1 MKTFG
6 DKKMSDKLYWEY
18 NFKEKKAELVSGR
31 EFLERLLPLIQEP
44 IEAMEMFDGD
54 LLMSDF
60 QKLRQA
66 YNKIRSALED

>member
-1 MKTFG
+1 
-6 DKKMSDKLYWEY
+6 MSEKLYWEY
-18 NFKEKKAELVSGR
+18 NFKEQKAELVSGK

-54 LLMSDF
+54 LMMSDF

-66 YNKIRSALED
+66 YNKIRSALEE